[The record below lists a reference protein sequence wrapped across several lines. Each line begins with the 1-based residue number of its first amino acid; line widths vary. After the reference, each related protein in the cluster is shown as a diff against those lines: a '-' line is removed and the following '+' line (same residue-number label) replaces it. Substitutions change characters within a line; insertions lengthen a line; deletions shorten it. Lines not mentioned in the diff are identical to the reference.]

1 MELIDKELP
10 ADHKIFL
17 FSDLH
22 EGSTTKYR
30 DGVQTMIS
38 NILAE
43 KHNYA
48 FCGGD
53 ICEGIMVDD
62 KRYDP
67 NVVDPDSSSIL
78 IQYQNAVKEMMPIKS
93 RLLGA
98 LQGNHDMKLSHRG
111 VGDFVR
117 DFFCKELDIPYGT
130 YSCKLRF
137 LDKGGK
143 IKNKFHYTHGSR
155 SLTSNAKDP
164 IQKYANM
171 QATLKMRLSPLA
183 GDCILQA
190 QGHTHQLITVEPT
203 TALYLADDGN
213 KIQQHYVSN
222 PENTK
227 FIHPDHRWYA
237 NTGSFLKLYGKMGV
251 SSYAERGGYAPT
263 ELGYIVVHIQN
274 YKVINVEKVVV

>member
-1 MELIDKELP
+1 MQLIEHELP
-10 ADHKIFL
+10 PDHKIFL

-22 EGSTTKYR
+22 EGSVTKYH
-30 DGVQTMIS
+30 DGVHQMIS
-38 NILAE
+38 SILSE

-67 NVVDPDSSSIL
+67 NVVDPNSSSIL
-78 IQYQNAVKEMMPIKS
+78 LQYQNAVKEMMPIKH

-98 LQGNHDMKLSHRG
+98 LQGNHDMKLSHKG

-117 DFFCKELDIPYGT
+117 DMFCKELDIPYGT
-130 YSCKLRF
+130 YTCKLIAK
-137 LDKGGK
+137 D
-143 IKNKFHYTHGSR
+143 KNKKVGYKTFYTHGFR

-164 IQKYANM
+164 IQRLANM
-171 QATLKMRLSPLA
+171 QATLKVRLAPLA
-183 GDCILQA
+183 GDCILMA
-190 QGHTHQLITVEPT
+190 MGHTHQLIVVEPT
-203 TALYLADDGN
+203 TALYLADDGD
-213 KIQQHYVSN
+213 KIRQYYVSN

-227 FIHPDHRWYA
+227 FIHPDHRWFA
-237 NTGSFLKLYGKMGV
+237 NTGSSVKLYGAMGV

-263 ELGYIVVHIQN
+263 ELGYVVVHVEN
-274 YKVINVEKVVV
+274 YKVVDCEKVVV